1 MATSKVLVCGARYG
15 RAYVHA
21 IRSLSDRCELGGIL
35 TRGSEA
41 SRSFAEELG
50 VPLFRDP
57 EELPDDI
64 RFACVAIPSSEARL
78 LPALMERGIH
88 VLSDHPV
95 HPTALES
102 GLDHSAE
109 RDLVLHVNG
118 HFSRLAAPVSF
129 AHACRRMAESVQPV
143 FIDVLT
149 TDRLLYGA
157 LDTLRMGVGS
167 LDPFAFKATRLPSPV
182 LAIQGT
188 LAAAACTIQAQH
200 TGAGK
205 GPPLEDGSSEYFL
218 DLRIAV
224 TFPMGVLTLASLAG
238 PVYWNWNL
246 SRALGT
252 EDHLPVTLF
261 DPGYAMAELRDQR
274 REANLDALL
283 RFLECVQDGSVPPD
297 QAPEHLLEVG
307 RVWEALGNAWGW

>member
-1 MATSKVLVCGARYG
+1 VATSKVLVCGANYG
-15 RAYVHA
+15 RVYAEA
-21 IRSLSDRCELGGIL
+21 IRSVPDRCELAGIL
-35 TRGSEA
+35 TRGSDA
-41 SRSFAEELG
+41 SRSLAEDLG

-57 EELPDDI
+57 EEVPDDI
-64 RFACVAIPSSEARL
+64 RFACVAVPSSETRL
-78 LPALMERGIH
+78 LPTLMARGVH

-102 GLDHSAE
+102 GLGHVAE
-109 RDLVLHVNG
+109 QDLVLHVNG
-118 HFSRLAAPVSF
+118 HFSRLAAPAGF
-129 AHACRRMAESVQPV
+129 ARACRRMAESVQPV

-157 LDTLRMGVGS
+157 LDTLRMGLGS
-167 LDPFAFKATRLPSPV
+167 LDPFAFKATGLPSPV
-182 LAIQGT
+182 PAIQGT
-188 LAAAACTIQAQH
+188 LASAACTIQAQH

-224 TFPMGVLTLASLAG
+224 AFPMGVLTLASLAG

-261 DPGYAMAELRDQR
+261 DPGYPMAELRDQR

-307 RVWEALGNAWGW
+307 RVWEALGHAWGW